1 MIEMMAG
8 RIVSQELIGRER
20 ELDVVARAF
29 DDAKGARARTVL
41 IGGEAGIGKSRV
53 LAAALEQARA
63 DGAVVL
69 LGGCIG
75 LAEGSLPFAPIVE
88 ALRPF
93 IRELEGIEG
102 DGAPSPD
109 GVPRQALS
117 AVAAALGMLTEYPV
131 AASAGAELRPEWARS
146 RMYEAFL
153 DLLRRLAVDGPVV
166 LAIEDL
172 HWADDSTRELLAF
185 LVRNAQA
192 ERLLLLITFRSD
204 ELTRRHPL
212 LFWLAE
218 ADRQAGV
225 ERIELR
231 RLDRR
236 DVARQLNSILG
247 HSAGPGLI
255 ASVYDRS
262 EGNPFFAEELIAAGV
277 DGRGLPPTLR
287 EVLQARLAHVSES
300 TLRLLGVAAVVGRKV
315 DHDLLAQLS
324 EMDERELYEALEEA
338 VAAQLLVVDESA
350 VLERYE
356 FRHALTAEAAAEAVL
371 PSQRRRLHVTIAEH
385 LETAP
390 ARGRRGGAEVAGHIA
405 EIAHHWFEARELP
418 RALEWAIKAG
428 EAATTSGGFVE
439 AYRQYERALELW
451 DVVPAPEETAG
462 IDRVELLRRT
472 AQAGQLSGEFMQAA
486 ALLKEAIGLLVE
498 SGDQIRAG
506 VFHERLGRALWT
518 SGKLDDALRAYKTA
532 VEMVPEDPPSADRA
546 RVLAGYAQVL
556 MLGGRYREALPIARE
571 ANHIARE
578 VGERQL
584 EGHSA
589 TTLGI
594 SLVYAAPD
602 GEERGLG
609 KIREAMLIAEE
620 VNDVDDIGRGYAC
633 LSSALD
639 ILGRVEEGTQVALD
653 GADRLREMGLSMTYG
668 AFMEMNAVDGLITV
682 GRWDEALR
690 MAETTEPISRG
701 NGRIFANIQLARIHT
716 QRGNVAAA
724 RRAID
729 HASAKLARPTE
740 AQFSGPLSGTLME
753 LELQLGNIAAA
764 RAEVEA
770 VGPVL
775 EQTEDRGTLALFL
788 ARALRVE
795 AEAAER
801 ARAARDDA
809 AVADAERRGED
820 LLARLVAIDPGEV
833 PAGYLALIDLGRQL
847 GVAEAS
853 RIAGGSDPEA
863 WARAAAGATARP
875 MVFEAAYARYRQAEA
890 LLASRG
896 SRDGAAAILTSAR
909 EVAAGLAAR
918 PLIEAIDGLA
928 ARARLALGEAADVA
942 EPETT
947 DEPDPIAAYDLTAR
961 ELEVLRL
968 LAAGRTNRQIGEELF
983 ISESTAGVH
992 VSRILGKFGVA
1003 GRVEAA
1009 TIAARLG
1016 IAD

>member
-1 MIEMMAG
+1 MIETMAG
-8 RIVSQELIGRER
+8 RIVSPELIGREQQL
-20 ELDVVARAF
+20 ELMARALE
-29 DDAKGARARTVL
+29 DAQGGRARTVL
-41 IGGEAGIGKSRV
+41 LGGEAGIGKSRV
-53 LAAALEQARA
+53 LATALERARA

-88 ALRPF
+88 ALRPY
-93 IRELEGIEG
+93 IRELEGIDG
-102 DGAPSPD
+102 DGTPSPD
-109 GVPRQALS
+109 GVSRRALS

-131 AASAGAELRPEWARS
+131 AASAGAEMRPEWARS

-185 LVRNAQA
+185 LVRNGQT
-192 ERLLLLITFRSD
+192 ERLLTLITFRSD

-218 ADRQAGV
+218 ADRQPGV
-225 ERIELR
+225 ERVELR

-255 ASVYDRS
+255 ASVFDRS

-277 DGRGLPPTLR
+277 EGRGLPPTLR

-338 VAAQLLVVDESA
+338 VGAQLLVVDESA
-350 VLERYE
+350 VIERYE

-371 PSQRRRLHVTIAEH
+371 PNQRRRLHVTIAEH
-385 LETAP
+385 LEKAP
-390 ARGRRGGAEVAGHIA
+390 RPGRQGGAEAAGHLA

-418 RALEWAIKAG
+418 RALKWAIKAG
-428 EAATTSGGFVE
+428 EAATASGGFVE

-451 DVVPAPEETAG
+451 DVVPAPEDVTEL
-462 IDRVELLRRT
+462 DRVELLRRT
-472 AQAGQLSGEFMQAA
+472 AQAGQLSGEFMQAS
-486 ALLKEAIGLLVE
+486 ALLKEGITLLLE
-498 SGDQIRAG
+498 EGDQIRAG

-532 VEMVPEDPPSADRA
+532 VEMVPERPPTADRA

-556 MLGGRYREALPIARE
+556 MLGGRYREALPTARE
-571 ANHIARE
+571 ANQIARE

-594 SLVYAAPD
+594 SLVYVTPD
-602 GEERGLG
+602 GEERGLR
-609 KIREAMLIAEE
+609 KIREAMEIAEE
-620 VNDVDDIGRGYAC
+620 VHDVDDIGRGYAC

-639 ILGRVEEGTQVALD
+639 VLGRVEEGVQVALE

-668 AFMEMNAVDGLITV
+668 AFMEMNAVDGLITI

-716 QRGNVAAA
+716 NRGNVDEA

-729 HASAKLARPTE
+729 HAAAKLARPTE
-740 AQFSGPLSGTLME
+740 AQFSGPLAGSRIE
-753 LELQLGNIAAA
+753 LELWLGNIAAA
-764 RAEVEA
+764 RAEVEE
-770 VGPVL
+770 VGPYL
-775 EQTEDRGTLALFL
+775 EQTEERAALAWLL

-801 ARAARDDA
+801 GRAARDEA
-809 AVADAERRGED
+809 AVADAERRGNE
-820 LLARLVAIDPGEV
+820 LLARLAAIDPGEV
-833 PAGYLALIDLGRQL
+833 PAGYLAMIELGRQFGL
-847 GVAEAS
+847 AEAS
-853 RIAGGSDPEA
+853 RIAGRSDADA
-863 WARAAAGATARP
+863 WSGAAAAAEARP
-875 MVFEAAYARYRQAEA
+875 MVYEGAYARFREAEA
-890 LLASRG
+890 VLADRG
-896 SRDGAAAILTSAR
+896 SREAAAATLSKAR
-909 EVAAGLAAR
+909 ETATSLGAR
-918 PLIEAIDGLA
+918 PLLELIDGLA
-928 ARARLALGEAADVA
+928 ARARLSLDGIPEHAEPVPAAAD
-942 EPETT
+942 PM
-947 DEPDPIAAYDLTAR
+947 AAYDLTAR

-968 LAAGRTNRQIGEELF
+968 VAAGRTNRQIGEELF

-992 VSRILGKFGVA
+992 VSRILAKFGVA